1 MIDLVL
7 TSRKSLIH
15 DVKAIPSL
23 SLDSDHRVIVALVNL
38 RYTLARPPVKRRRV
52 AVEKLKE
59 LEVKERMN
67 ENLCIKLEID
77 EEEENIGRAWE
88 SSKKAILESIEATVG
103 FKYIGSKKKR
113 TPFWNEEIRKAVKDK
128 NDAFRKWLKERTE
141 DSRRNYVTLRNATKR
156 TKRKVVEETWKRI
169 GRDLEEDYHG
179 TRKLLYSMAKGY
191 RKVNKEKSYSLKDD
205 QGNLLT
211 EPEDVDRR
219 WNEYFEGL
227 LNTLEVGS
235 DVDISEDEEK
245 KF

>member
-15 DVKAIPSL
+15 NVKAIPSL

-156 TKRKVVEETWKRI
+156 TKRKVVEETW
-169 GRDLEEDYHG
+169 
-179 TRKLLYSMAKGY
+179 
-191 RKVNKEKSYSLKDD
+191 
-205 QGNLLT
+205 
-211 EPEDVDRR
+211 
-219 WNEYFEGL
+219 
-227 LNTLEVGS
+227 
-235 DVDISEDEEK
+235 
-245 KF
+245 